1 MSAPKH
7 KIKGG
12 DWFYIIIY
20 HREIQYMDIFLAK
33 ALSWSIQKDRKIIK
47 MLSKD
52 ACSVLNSDL
61 SSSVRS
67 VCNSVIQNYYTKF
80 KIVKVFL
87 RRIVLFLVIFVLL
100 LLLLELIICEIHF
113 VLL

>member
-1 MSAPKH
+1 MTRCKKPNVGTSPTGFEASKVKKKTH
-7 KIKGG
+7 TKDK
-12 DWFYIIIY
+12 
-20 HREIQYMDIFLAK
+20 
-33 ALSWSIQKDRKIIK
+33 KDRKIIK

-87 RRIVLFLVIFVLL
+87 RRIVLFLVIFV
-100 LLLLELIICEIHF
+100 E
-113 VLL
+113 